1 MTQCFS
7 SVTTLTILNRKEDKF
22 IEQMNASQVS
32 TLCIDFGVS
41 VVNAGMCQ
49 LVLSDEI
56 LFSFWGVSLF
66 GGALQSFQVCSIG
79 ELV

>member
-1 MTQCFS
+1 M
-7 SVTTLTILNRKEDKF
+7 LAKF
-22 IEQMNASQVS
+22 PHF
-32 TLCIDFGVS
+32 CIDFGDS

-56 LFSFWGVSLF
+56 LFSFWGVSLL
-66 GGALQSFQVCSIG
+66 GVALKSFQVCSIG